1 MAKDR
6 IFLCGFH
13 QETASFNPVLTT
25 KEMYM
30 VRSTGCGQEL
40 LDNIRP
46 GGAKRSSFY
55 GSAIAGMVEVAEENG
70 YEVLAG
76 WDIGANSG
84 GAAEQAVVDWF
95 VEDTLVRLKEAM
107 PVKAVLLCLHGATQ
121 STASN
126 DVCGDILTAVREL
139 VGEDV
144 VIAASCDLHANVT
157 ERMMRAADCISGYQ
171 TYPHLDFYNTGRRA
185 AMLAMRKLQG
195 KPAVT
200 AWTALPQIAPAHG
213 YTTTQGGFKQLMDK
227 GLSMVERGEIVD
239 FSLFQMQPWLDVDV
253 AGSAVLV
260 TAETEEKAIAVAAEF
275 AKEEFAL
282 REELQGPKLW
292 TMAETVQAALDN
304 PEDKPVVLV
313 DSADSPGAGSN
324 GDSAT
329 VLEYLLPHRDSLR
342 AAVTVA
348 DVPAVEK
355 AFALG
360 VGGKADFLLG
370 GTIAPSLSAPV
381 AVTDCVVKSLH
392 DGKFML
398 EGPMG
403 RGTKVSMGRAAVLQA
418 GQLLILVCSNS
429 SNCRDPQF
437 YRSAGIEPT
446 LCRLVDVKAC
456 TSFRAAYEPISA
468 LICNTI
474 TPGAAGVEL
483 KILPFK
489 NIPKT
494 FYPFSEIT
502 EDMILAPVVL
512 RK

>member
-1 MAKDR
+1 MARDR
-6 IFLCGFH
+6 IVLCGFH
-13 QETASFNPVLTT
+13 QETASFNPIPTT

-30 VRSTGCGQEL
+30 VRSVGCGQTLIDNVRKGGPLRSSIYGAVMAGL
-40 LDNIRP
+40 LD
-46 GGAKRSSFY
+46 
-55 GSAIAGMVEVAEENG
+55 VAEENG
-70 YEVLAG
+70 YEVCAG
-76 WDIGANSG
+76 WDVGANSG
-84 GAAEQAVVDWF
+84 GAVEQSVVDWF
-95 VEDTLVRLKEAM
+95 LEDTLTRLKEVL

-121 STASN
+121 STGSN

-139 VGEDV
+139 VGEET

-185 AMLAMRKLQG
+185 ALLAMRKLQG
-195 KPAVT
+195 KPTVT

-213 YTTTQGGFKQLMDK
+213 YTTTQGGFKQLMEE
-227 GLSMVERGEIVD
+227 GFSMVEAGEIID

-260 TAETEEKAIAVAAEF
+260 TAETEEKAVAVAADF

-292 TMAETVQAALDN
+292 TIAEVVQAAIDN

-313 DSADSPGAGSN
+313 DSADSPGAGSA
-324 GDSAT
+324 GDSAA
-329 VLEYLLPHRDSLR
+329 VLKYLLPYRESLR
-342 AAVTVA
+342 AAVTVV
-348 DVPAVEK
+348 DQSAVKK

-360 VGGKADFLLG
+360 VGAKADFVLG
-370 GTIAPSLSAPV
+370 GTVAPMLSAPV
-381 AVTDCVVKSLH
+381 EVKDCIVRSLH
-392 DGKFML
+392 SGDYVL
-398 EGPMG
+398 EGPANRGFRANMG
-403 RGTKVSMGRAAVLQA
+403 PAAVLQA
-418 GQLLILVCSNS
+418 GQLMILVNHLGN
-429 SNCRDPQF
+429 NCKDPQF

-446 LCRLVDVKAC
+446 LCRLVDIKAC

-483 KILPFK
+483 KSLPFK

-494 FYPFSEIT
+494 FYPFAEIS
-502 EDMILAPVVL
+502 EDMIPSPMVL
-512 RK
+512 R